1 LQLSRRRLDDCVA
14 ALGGRLR
21 AVGSSWRAIASAWL
35 DVDPTRSVDRDSSR
49 SWVSKIRISVDR
61 ESTLSSV
68 TITCAAVG
76 DPPIDVSNSSSMSS
90 NAC

>member
-1 LQLSRRRLDDCVA
+1 LQLPRRRLGDCASRRWA
-14 ALGGRLR
+14 AVS